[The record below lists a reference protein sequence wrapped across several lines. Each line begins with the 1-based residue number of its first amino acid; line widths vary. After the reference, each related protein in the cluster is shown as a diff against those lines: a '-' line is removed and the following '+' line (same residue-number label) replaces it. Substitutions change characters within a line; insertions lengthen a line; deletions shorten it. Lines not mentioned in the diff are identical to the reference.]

1 MQFVKFMTSG
11 AGRAARVVLGLVIM
25 ALGLLVVQGTVGTIM
40 AIVALVPIAGGI
52 FDFCVIGAV
61 LGYPFKGAEARAQLA
76 SK

>member
-1 MQFVKFMTSG
+1 MQFVKFMTSS

-61 LGYPFKGAEARAQLA
+61 LGYPFKGAGARAQLA
-76 SK
+76 GK